1 MKDRLFRE
9 VLPRVSKPARY
20 TGGEVNMIK
29 KNWDKAGV
37 KMVFAFPDVYE
48 IGMSHIGGKILYGLV
63 NERSEHLMERSFAP
77 WPDMEAVMRE
87 GGIPLYAL
95 ESFRPLGDFDVI
107 GFSLQYEL
115 SITNVLNMLD
125 LAGLPLHAIERNES
139 HPLVTAGG
147 PVAFNPEPFADFFDA
162 FIIGD
167 GEEALLELLDCV
179 GENRGLPRQ
188 ELLLKLASI
197 EGIYVPALYRPEYNQ
212 DGTISDFHRL
222 NDQIKPRIRKRVV
235 KSLDEAYYPDTPI
248 VPYMNIVHD
257 RAVLEVM
264 RGCQRGCRFCQAG
277 MVYRPLRERSL
288 ERLREQAAR
297 QLGSTGY
304 EEISLASL
312 STLDYSGVDCLVREL
327 VGEYGGQGIGVSLP
341 SLRVDAFSIDLANEV
356 QKVRKTTL
364 TLAPEAGSQRMRDI
378 INKNVTEE
386 QMLEA
391 AEAAFKSG
399 WLALKLYFM
408 VGLPYETDEDLD
420 AILELVQRVK
430 EVGQRFSRRPVEI
443 RASLA
448 CFVPKAHTPFQW
460 QPMNSPEELED
471 KRRYMTRYRRK
482 NIKLSFHDN
491 RVSFLEGVI
500 ARGDRRLGEVIYQ
513 AWRKGCKFDGW
524 SEYFNYSNWREA
536 FNEYAVDP
544 GFYTGRE
551 RGRLEK
557 FPWDIIDT
565 GISRAYLWRE
575 AERAK
580 EAALTHDCR
589 MEGCTGCG
597 ICTRL
602 GTGLDI
608 KGVQGNPA
616 PPRPGEIFVLDGD
629 MED

>member
-29 KNWDKAGV
+29 KDWDLAGV

-48 IGMSHIGGKILYGLV
+48 IGMSHIGGKILYGLI
-63 NERSEHLMERSFAP
+63 NERSEHLLERCFAP
-77 WPDMEAVMRE
+77 WPDMETVMRE
-87 GGIPLYAL
+87 EGIPLYAL
-95 ESFRPLGDFDVI
+95 ESFRPLSDFDVV

-125 LAGLPLHAIERNES
+125 LAGIPLHSRDRGQG
-139 HPLVTAGG
+139 HPLVVAGG
-147 PVAFNPEPFADFFDA
+147 PVVFNPEPFADFFDA
-162 FIIGD
+162 LLIGD
-167 GEEALLELLDCV
+167 GEELLPEFLDVV
-179 GENRGLPRQ
+179 GQQRGLVRE
-188 ELLLKLASI
+188 ELLLKLAAI
-197 EGIYVPALYRPEYNQ
+197 EGIYVPSLYEVSYNPDDTLQ
-212 DGTISDFHRL
+212 H
-222 NDQIKPRIRKRVV
+222 IKPRMEGIGGRVRKRVV
-235 KSLDEAYYPDTPI
+235 ASLDKAYYPATPI

-288 ERLREQAAR
+288 PTLQEQAAA
-297 QLGSTGY
+297 QLCSTGY

-312 STLDYSGVDCLVREL
+312 STLDYSGVDPLVRGL
-327 VGEYGGQGIGVSLP
+327 VEEYGGQGIGVSLP

-386 QMLEA
+386 QLLEA

-408 VGLPYETDEDLD
+408 VGLPFENDEDLD
-420 AILELVQRVK
+420 AILELVKKVRDI
-430 EVGQRFSRRPVEI
+430 GQRFSRRPVEI
-443 RASLA
+443 RASVA

-460 QPMNSPEELED
+460 QAMNGPEELEA
-471 KRRYMTRYRRK
+471 KRRYMTRYRQK

-491 RVSFLEGVI
+491 RTSFLEGVI
-500 ARGDRRLGEVIYQ
+500 ARGDRRLGAVIRE
-513 AWRKGCKFDGW
+513 AWHNGCKFDGW
-524 SEYFNYSNWREA
+524 SEYFDYERWREA
-536 FNEYAVDP
+536 FRACGIEPD
-544 GFYTGRE
+544 FYTRRE
-551 RGRLEK
+551 RAQDES

-565 GISRAYLWRE
+565 GITRSYLWRE
-575 AERAK
+575 ARLSQ
-580 EAALTHDCR
+580 EAALTSDCR
-589 MEGCTGCG
+589 IAGCTGCG
-597 ICTRL
+597 ICPRFTVD
-602 GTGLDI
+602 LDL
-608 KGVQGNPA
+608 KEAGQLS
-616 PPRPGEIFVLDGD
+616 GERETFILDGEGAD
-629 MED
+629 